1 MADYLNPAA
10 ATLLAALAILAGSA
24 MADPIYRMNRWS
36 SLPQLVVAAR
46 TAKRLDRFVPILRN
60 DGRTEI
66 ALKDVPLKT
75 FLIAFDAVS
84 PVVRLKLRRHLPD
97 HTEQRRLHADAL
109 ILDHITNFVLVRHDT
124 HRFTVELLTRDTH
137 VR

>member
-1 MADYLNPAA
+1 MPAA
-10 ATLLAALAILAGSA
+10 AESDLL
-24 MADPIYRMNRWS
+24 DEPVVE
-36 SLPQLVVAAR
+36 LPQSVMAAR
-46 TAKRLDRFVPILRN
+46 TAKRLDRCVSILRN

-84 PVVRLKLRRHLPD
+84 PVVCLKLRRHLPN
-97 HTEQRRLHADAL
+97 HTEQRRLHADAR
-109 ILDHITNFVLVRHDT
+109 ILDHITNFVLMRHDT
-124 HRFTVELLTRDTH
+124 HRITVVFLTRDTH